1 MMNDILEMAVIER
14 IAKNFPK
21 APHQINSLHQSDS
34 EIIDLGG
41 GYENYLAV
49 TTDALVE
56 EISSGL
62 YEDPYF
68 IGWMLATVN
77 FSDLAA
83 VGAEP
88 LGLLVALSFSRG
100 HDELFMEKMA
110 KGISDACQK
119 LNSFVLG
126 GDTNQAETLY
136 LSGTA
141 LGLVPKKSVMTRIGA
156 RPGDRLYLSGPA
168 GLGSIFAF
176 LRLTKESYQLPD
188 MFYKPEARVKEG
200 KIVREFASCCMDTS
214 DGVIHTLDTL
224 MRLNPY
230 QFVLDSDWGRILH
243 PVALEVCRM
252 KSLPPW
258 LTLASVHGEFE
269 LCFSVAGD
277 EERNFLQNAAATGWM
292 PILIGEVV
300 YGKGVSVKTEK
311 GLVPVDTASIRN
323 ISDIAGSDPQAYIAK
338 LINIGAEVEV

>member
-1 MMNDILEMAVIER
+1 MINDILEMAVIER
-14 IAKNFPK
+14 IAKNFAK

-62 YEDPYF
+62 YDDPYF

-83 VGAEP
+83 VGAKP
-88 LGLLVALSFSRG
+88 LGIVVALSFSQG
-100 HDELFMEKMA
+100 HNELFMEKVA

-126 GDTNQAETLY
+126 GDTNKSGALY
-136 LSGTA
+136 LSGCA
-141 LGLVPKKSVMTRIGA
+141 LGLVPKKSVVTRVGA
-156 RPGDRLYLSGPA
+156 RPGDKLYLSGPA

-176 LRLTKESYQLPD
+176 LRLTKENDQLPD
-188 MFYKPEARVKEG
+188 MFYKPEARIKAG
-200 KIVREFASCCMDTS
+200 IIVREFASCCMDTS

-224 MRLNPY
+224 MRLNSC
-230 QFVLDSDWGRILH
+230 QFVLYSDWGRILH
-243 PVALEVCRM
+243 PVALEMCRK

-269 LCFSVAGD
+269 LCFSVAED
-277 EERNFLQNAAATGWM
+277 KEKKFLQKAASTGWS
-292 PILIGEVV
+292 PVLIGEVAS
-300 YGKGVSVKTEK
+300 GKGVSIKTEK
-311 GLVPVDTASIRN
+311 GLVPLDTASIRN
-323 ISDIAGSDPQAYIAK
+323 ISDAAGSDPQAYIAR
-338 LINIGAEVEV
+338 LLNIGAEVKV